1 MKLSNGED
9 PEPSPCAPRSTRTR
23 GPLSPAAGR
32 ATIMAPSAQLSLPWQ
47 ATLLCTMPLLA
58 APPASAAPSLPFGA
72 DADPVTSHAM
82 PVVEVVKIHGD
93 DEPIADLK
101 GKTTYRLNLTL
112 ADAAENVYVL

>member
-1 MKLSNGED
+1 
-9 PEPSPCAPRSTRTR
+9 
-23 GPLSPAAGR
+23 
-32 ATIMAPSAQLSLPWQ
+32 MAPSAQLSLPWQ

-58 APPASAAPSLPFGA
+58 APAASAAPSLLFGA

-82 PVVEVVKIHGD
+82 PVVEVVEIHGD